1 MLQYS
6 IVGDGY
12 DAILVSTT
20 TLALWRTVTQ
30 YYLNNGVVVK
40 TTRSTYRFNT
50 SSELVSVETDDT
62 DTLILPS
69 LTSYTVKN
77 NFLGG
82 HGIRRVVVPKRCS
95 VHFGDRAFQDIP
107 NLTKYI
113 SLSKDTTYGSDV
125 FPETVTDRRF

>member
-20 TLALWRTVTQ
+20 TLALWCIVTQ

-95 VHFGDRAFQDIP
+95 VYFGDRAFQDIP

>member
-20 TLALWRTVTQ
+20 TLALWCTVTQ

-40 TTRSTYRFNT
+40 TSRSTYRFNT

-69 LTSYTVKN
+69 LSSYTVKN
-77 NFLGG
+77 NFLGR
-82 HGIRRVVVPKRCS
+82 HGIRRVVVPKRCC

>member
-1 MLQYS
+1 MLQYG

-12 DAILVSTT
+12 NAILVSTT
-20 TLALWRTVTQ
+20 TLALWCTVTQ

-40 TTRSTYRFNT
+40 TSRSTYRFNPNN
-50 SSELVSVETDDT
+50 ELVSVETDDT
-62 DTLILPS
+62 DTLILPA
-69 LTSYTVKN
+69 LPSYTVKN

-82 HGIRRVVVPKRCS
+82 HGVRRVVVPRSCG
-95 VHFGDRAFQDIP
+95 VHFGDRAFQNIP

>member
-20 TLALWRTVTQ
+20 TLALWCTVTQ

-40 TTRSTYRFNT
+40 TSRSTYRFNT

-69 LTSYTVKN
+69 LSSYTVKN

-82 HGIRRVVVPKRCS
+82 HGIRRVVVPKRCR

>member
-20 TLALWRTVTQ
+20 TLALWCTVTQ

-69 LTSYTVKN
+69 LSSYTVKN

-82 HGIRRVVVPKRCS
+82 HGIRRVVVRRDVVCIS
-95 VHFGDRAFQDIP
+95 EIGHFRIYRTLLSISRFQRIL
-107 NLTKYI
+107 LTVLMYSQKQ
-113 SLSKDTTYGSDV
+113 
-125 FPETVTDRRF
+125 